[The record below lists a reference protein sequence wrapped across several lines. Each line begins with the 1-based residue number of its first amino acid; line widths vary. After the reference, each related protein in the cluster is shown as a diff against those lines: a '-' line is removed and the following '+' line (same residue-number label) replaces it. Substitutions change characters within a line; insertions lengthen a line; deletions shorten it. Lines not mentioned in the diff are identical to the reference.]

1 VNGIGDDKEQS
12 TVSIE
17 TGFFKM
23 IFTTVKS
30 YKIVQYHREMTSGLM
45 RAGYN
50 GGGDVDTVMTKV
62 STSIADNSNADTGVI
77 VDFKYYDQKFL
88 DRTK

>member
-1 VNGIGDDKEQS
+1 
-12 TVSIE
+12 
-17 TGFFKM
+17 
-23 IFTTVKS
+23 
-30 YKIVQYHREMTSGLM
+30 M

-62 STSIADNSNADTGVI
+62 STSIAENSNADTGVI
-77 VDFKYYDQKFL
+77 VDFKYCDQKFL